1 VAVLARR
8 CIDGSRRAGRSAAV
22 ASCRGCSGEQFA
34 LPEAVE
40 LLRALR
46 RGGAGEVEEI
56 EVATT
61 DPLNL
66 VGIITGGPRVPAVR
80 GHVLRYRD
88 GAPVEVSRPLAV

>member
-1 VAVLARR
+1 MRLLGCCLIVLAA
-8 CIDGSRRAGRSAAV
+8 CGSDDREGVRQEVEVGDELEIEV
-22 ASCRGCSGEQFA
+22 ADETEVGD
-34 LPEAVE
+34 
-40 LLRALR
+40 
-46 RGGAGEVEEI
+46 EVEEI